1 MAFDKT
7 LFGIWLSKCDTV
19 VESTLGLSLHDMPDA
34 NWRDYFDDGLS
45 PNDAFDT
52 AADDHWQDELADLY
66 G

>member
-19 VESTLGLSLHDMPDA
+19 VQSMIPLSLHDMPDA
-34 NWRDYFDDGLS
+34 DWGPYFEDGLT
-45 PNDAFDT
+45 PEEAVDCAKCDY
-52 AADDHWQDELADLY
+52 WQDELADLY

>member
-34 NWRDYFDDGLS
+34 CWFDYFDDGLH
-45 PNDAFDT
+45 PEEAVDCAKCDY
-52 AADDHWQDELADLY
+52 WQDELSDLY